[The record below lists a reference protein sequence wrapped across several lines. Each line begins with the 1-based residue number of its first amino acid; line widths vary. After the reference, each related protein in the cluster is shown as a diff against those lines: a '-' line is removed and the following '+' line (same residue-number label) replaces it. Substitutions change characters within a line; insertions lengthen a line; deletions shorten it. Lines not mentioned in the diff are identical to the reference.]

1 MIVEVEFTNAVRAI
15 TQQKTIRLELKDG
28 STYRDIVAQL
38 ADRFPALIGVL
49 IAPDRRTLLSAN
61 LFKRQDGQPV
71 MPDQMDDQ
79 PEDGARLIIL
89 FFIVG
94 G

>member
-1 MIVEVEFTNAVRAI
+1 
-15 TQQKTIRLELKDG
+15 
-28 STYRDIVAQL
+28 
-38 ADRFPALIGVL
+38 LIGVL